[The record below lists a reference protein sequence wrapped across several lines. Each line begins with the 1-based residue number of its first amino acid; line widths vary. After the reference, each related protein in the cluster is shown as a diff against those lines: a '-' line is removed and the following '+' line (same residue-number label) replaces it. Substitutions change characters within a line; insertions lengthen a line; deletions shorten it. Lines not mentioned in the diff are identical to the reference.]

1 MSQALIRP
9 LLLAALSL
17 TILPA
22 FSRAQSIPSNGPAL
36 PAEVE
41 AFVTRRNDCD
51 HFRGEASPDAGRQAQ
66 IDKEVRRLCT
76 GTDAAL
82 ARLLKRYAK
91 NAAVQGALADY
102 ESNIER
108 H

>member
-1 MSQALIRP
+1 MLQALLRP

-22 FSRAQSIPSNGPAL
+22 SSRAESVPSTGLSL

-41 AFVTRRNDCD
+41 AFIIRRNDCD
-51 HFRGEASPDAGRQAQ
+51 HFRGEASPDASRQAQ
-66 IDKEVRRLCT
+66 IDRELRRLCT
-76 GTDAAL
+76 GTDVAL

-91 NAAVQGALADY
+91 NAKVQGALADY
-102 ESNIER
+102 ERNIEGN
-108 H
+108 

>member
-1 MSQALIRP
+1 MPQTLLRP
-9 LLLAALSL
+9 WLLAALSL

-22 FSRAQSIPSNGPAL
+22 SSQAENAPPKSPSL

-41 AFVTRRNDCD
+41 TFISRRNDCD

-66 IDKEVRRLCT
+66 IDRELRRLCT

-91 NAAVQGALADY
+91 NASVQNALADY
-102 ESNIER
+102 ELKIEGR
-108 H
+108 